1 MRRPCGPHSS
11 ACGAGPGSLSHGAGC
26 PCHQETFHNL
36 QPLFIKPATACL
48 AGDGDGEKGASF
60 PLALL
65 PGPRPEANLP
75 SSRSLDRVHLQSLP
89 KLLPCQGFIMDQA
102 PQFQAQLLFSQSCSL
117 TSFSQT
123 PHLCCCCHCWRCRSC
138 RSIHP
143 LRLPDTLLCLW
154 RALFLAALRSPIL

>member
-1 MRRPCGPHSS
+1 MWGWPWEPVPRSW
-11 ACGAGPGSLSHGAGC
+11 LSMPSG
-26 PCHQETFHNL
+26 NL
-36 QPLFIKPATACL
+36 PQPPTTVFFLFIKPATACL

-65 PGPRPEANLP
+65 PGPRPKANLP
-75 SSRSLDRVHLQSLP
+75 SSRSLDRGHLQSLP